1 MTALIEYLEKET
13 LLVLSKIRDKK
24 ASTLDW
30 AVRAIAAS
38 VVLLILDEIL
48 VISIPIL
55 GKVCLNL

>member
-1 MTALIEYLEKET
+1 MTALIQYLEKET